1 MNFNIS
7 DYDKVS
13 KFCNVFQYLKNITD
27 VLNISF
33 SNNGLFIQGMDNTHV
48 CMFQLK
54 LDENWLT
61 DYSYTHTA
69 PNTILAI
76 SSVNLNKILS
86 THTEDQSILFSFI
99 ENSDK
104 LEIKFKSKDSKNK
117 NFNKAFKL
125 NLLDIGDITE
135 INIPEFDYEAEIT
148 TLSKTMSTIIDQ
160 LSQFHDQVAVT
171 CDETKI
177 EFDANGDEMSMNV
190 EIVMD
195 DVIEYAVDEDETIS
209 VEFSVNY
216 FKKICGLQK
225 FTNNVNLKFSN
236 NYPMFVEYMIDDNNK
251 LTLYLAPKIVDDE

>member
-7 DYDKVS
+7 EYDKVS

-27 VLNISF
+27 ILNISF

-54 LDENWLT
+54 LDNNWLT
-61 DYSYTHTA
+61 DYSYTHSA

-76 SSVNLNKILS
+76 SSANLNKILS
-86 THTEDQSILFSFI
+86 THNEDQSILFNFI
-99 ENSDK
+99 EDSDK
-104 LEIKFKSKDSKNK
+104 LEIKFKSNDSKNK
-117 NFNKAFKL
+117 NFNKTFKL
-125 NLLDIGDITE
+125 NLLDIGYITE
-135 INIPEFDYEAEIT
+135 IYSDFDYGAEIT
-148 TLSKTMSTIIDQ
+148 TLSKTMFTIIDQ

-190 EIVMD
+190 EIEMD

-236 NYPMFVEYMIDDNNK
+236 NYPMFVEYMINENNK